1 MYDVNITSRVTYNLF
16 VERSTAV
23 CVPVVVATFPR
34 QFGSEG
40 GEHVVKGPRQDD
52 VVVAVQEENNDSG
65 GESDS

>member
-1 MYDVNITSRVTYNLF
+1 MF

>member
-1 MYDVNITSRVTYNLF
+1 MTSRVTYNLF

-52 VVVAVQEENNDSG
+52 VVVTVEEENNDSCCKP
-65 GESDS
+65 DS